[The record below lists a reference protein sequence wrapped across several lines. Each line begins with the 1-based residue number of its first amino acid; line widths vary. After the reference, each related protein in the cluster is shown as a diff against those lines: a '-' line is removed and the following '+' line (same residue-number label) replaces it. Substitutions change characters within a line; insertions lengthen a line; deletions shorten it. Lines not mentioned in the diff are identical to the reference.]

1 MLGLKDTCAV
11 RGYRALTETNNN
23 NRQPGSLSGELL
35 YGASLFAAASV
46 ALVLCAPDS
55 TLDADDWHTVLFFLA
70 FGLFA
75 ISIGYEHPQLGYVS
89 FDRVAQVSCILVLG
103 PVDAAWINGLA
114 SLIYPWH
121 RLRNGVPLQAVFS
134 AALTNAGLMALMIL
148 AAGRLYVYLGG
159 PVPLAAVEPAA
170 FAAVLV
176 LLVAMQAINEGGMMV
191 LAWLRG
197 QSVRD
202 SLSLFD
208 TLTELIAGLIAVLV
222 AIVWTRM
229 EVEVLLL
236 LLAVLAAGMLALK
249 RFAEMRLRLERL
261 VGERTAALQDKT
273 RQLERLASLDTLT
286 GLHNRRHAD
295 AFLDL
300 AMESAARDSVTLSLA
315 LADVDHFKQIN
326 DGHSHAVGDRVLERV
341 AQIMSDR
348 MRGSDLAA
356 RYGGEEFL
364 FCLVGMDE
372 RRAAGF
378 CEELRLAVEHE
389 PWHDLSPG
397 LRVTLSIGLATRQDE
412 PTIRAVLQLAD
423 ACLYRAKH
431 LGRNRLVTR
440 RELPPAGA

>member
-1 MLGLKDTCAV
+1 MTDSNDKPL
-11 RGYRALTETNNN
+11 
-23 NRQPGSLSGELL
+23 PGAFSGEFV
-35 YGASLFAAASV
+35 YGAALFAAAVV
-46 ALVLCAPDS
+46 ALALASPAS
-55 TLDADDWHTVLFFLA
+55 TLDMGDWHTVLFFLG

-75 ISIGYEHPQLGYVS
+75 ISIGYQHPQLGYVS

-103 PVDAAWINGLA
+103 PVNAAWINGLA

-121 RLRNGVPLQAVFS
+121 RLRNGVPLRSVFS
-134 AALTNAGLMALMIL
+134 AALTNAGLMTLMML
-148 AAGRLYVYLGG
+148 AAGRLYENLGG
-159 PVPLAAVEPAA
+159 PVPLAAVEPAS
-170 FAAVLV
+170 FAAVLA
-176 LLVAMQAINEGGMMV
+176 LLVAMQVINEVGMMV
-191 LAWLRG
+191 LAWIRG
-197 QSVRD
+197 QSLRA

-208 TLTELIAGLIAVLV
+208 TLTELTAGLVAVLV

-229 EVEVLLL
+229 EVEVFLL
-236 LLAVLAAGMLALK
+236 LLAVLSAGMLALK

-300 AMESAARDSVTLSLA
+300 AMESAARDGVALSLA

-348 MRGSDLAA
+348 MRGCDLAA

-372 RRAAGF
+372 PRAVQFCEDLRRA
-378 CEELRLAVEHE
+378 VECE
-389 PWHDLSPG
+389 PWEGLSPG
-397 LRVTLSIGLATRQDE
+397 LRVTLSIGLATRRGE
-412 PTIRAVLQLAD
+412 PTIQAVLQCAD
-423 ACLYRAKH
+423 SCLYRAKH
-431 LGRNRLVTR
+431 LGRNRVVTR
-440 RELPPAGA
+440 RELPLHDAAGNTDVAAHYNER